1 MKRFNANAFRFA
13 AAALFGATLSTTAV
27 ANPDYKCNEPR
38 TGIDRRACEA
48 AAHGP
53 VALRR
58 FIQRMQVIESL
69 SFSDYMNDA
78 QLLAW
83 REANEPTR
91 TAKVDRAGTEG
102 PKR

>member
-1 MKRFNANAFRFA
+1 MKRFNANAFRFT
-13 AAALFGATLSTTAV
+13 AAALFGATLSTAGV
-27 ANPDYKCNEPR
+27 AGEYKCNQPPTR
-38 TGIDRRACEA
+38 IDQLACDA
-48 AAHGP
+48 AAQGP

-58 FIQRMQVIESL
+58 FIQRMQVIEPL
-69 SFSDYMNDA
+69 SFSDYMTDA

-91 TAKVDRAGTEG
+91 TAKGDRAGTEG

>member
-1 MKRFNANAFRFA
+1 MKRFNANAFRFT
-13 AAALFGATLSTTAV
+13 AAALFGATLSTTGV
-27 ANPDYKCNEPR
+27 AGEYKCNQPPTR
-38 TGIDRRACEA
+38 IDQLACDA
-48 AAHGP
+48 AAQGP

-69 SFSDYMNDA
+69 SFSDYMTDG

-83 REANEPTR
+83 REANQPTR
-91 TAKVDRAGTEG
+91 TAGVNSAGTEA